1 MAWFKVDDNFI
12 LSRKVLRIPRDQRP
26 LAIGFWTMAGVWS
39 AHERTDGV
47 VPEYVLDDLGCP
59 ESVIEQLVGAGLW
72 LLVDDPKAIVFHD
85 WDDYQPTREQLE
97 AKQAEVSAKRRAAGS
112 KGAAKRWQ
120 TDSKSMA
127 KDSPEPEPEPEPIR
141 TSSKMI
147 ESDFESFWDRYPRK
161 VGKAQALKAYV
172 KARKATDAVMIM
184 SGVDRLAN
192 DPNLPEPTYIPHPAT
207 WLNRHGWEDDPYP
220 ARNVPT
226 VAGYVT
232 PSLPQ
237 PPRIEDLYCAKHPG
251 YPAGQCDRC
260 VQ

>member
-12 LSRKVLRIPRDQRP
+12 LSKKVLKIPRDQRA
-26 LAIGFWTMAGVWS
+26 LCIGFWTMAGVWS

-59 ESVIEQLVGAGLW
+59 ESVIERLVDAGLW
-72 LLVDDPKAIVFHD
+72 LVVSDPAAIVFHD
-85 WDDYQPTREQLE
+85 WDEYQPTREQLE

-127 KDSPEPEPEPEPIR
+127 NDSPEPEPEPEPLR

-147 ESDFESFWDRYPRK
+147 ESDFNIFWDQYPRK
-161 VGKAQALKAYV
+161 VAKVTARKAYI
-172 KARKATDAVMIM
+172 KARKTTDVALIHAGAVK
-184 SGVDRLAN
+184 LAN
-192 DPNLPEPTYIPHPAT
+192 DPNLPETTFIPHPAT
-207 WLNRHGWEDDPYP
+207 WLNRHGWEDEPYP
-220 ARNVPT
+220 DRSAPIT
-226 VAGYVT
+226 KGYVT

-237 PPRIEDLYCAKHPG
+237 PPRIEDLYCAKHAG

-260 VQ
+260 A